1 MLGGNTRAPRTVLSG
16 TFINHSSHA
25 VDVVVEYQL
34 PGNSGEFTSE
44 HIRSVAPGASARVPP
59 KNFNN
64 TKGKLLGAHES
75 TNGDDH
81 ISSASVQRIV
91 VTNESVSSG
100 GKKKDADAGMIGF
113 HKKRDLGTR
122 TSLSAPFD
130 GVTSP
135 TKTYTFIYS
144 DDGSLRGQ
152 A

>member
-1 MLGGNTRAPRTVLSG
+1 MLGGKSSSRAPRTVLSG

-34 PGNSGEFTSE
+34 PGDGDAFTSE
-44 HIRSVAPGASARVPP
+44 LLLSVAPGASARVPP
-59 KNFNN
+59 KNYNN

-81 ISSASVQRIV
+81 ISSAPVQRII
-91 VTNESVSSG
+91 VTDEGVASSD
-100 GKKKDADAGMIGF
+100 KKKDAGMTGF

-122 TSLSAPFD
+122 TSLNAPFD

-135 TKTYTFIYS
+135 TKTYSFIYS
-144 DDGSLRGQ
+144 DDGTLRGQ